1 LNDCAAS
8 ISGERR
14 RKSDESAHT
23 RCKIR
28 DQQNWKSGKDKIE
41 ISSGR
46 PQHAES
52 KKNNCESDDIPIGP
66 HVLVVSVAK

>member
-1 LNDCAAS
+1 MTAQLRFPVSVD
-8 ISGERR
+8 ERVT
-14 RKSDESAHT
+14 SAHT

-52 KKNNCESDDIPIGP
+52 KKIIVKAMIYPDWATC
-66 HVLVVSVAK
+66 VLYDVAK